1 MKPIQIFTLTTIAGC
16 ILFSCTTY
24 RYINSASPPN
34 VPLFKEKGESKVTA
48 YYSGEGGSD
57 ITQKYA
63 HGFDVHGAYA
73 LSNHW
78 AVTAGYFFRREKDYY
93 TTRNS
98 IFDSSD
104 VRYKRNIL
112 DVGAGYFVFLDA
124 SKKIS
129 ANIYAGIGEGNFSIN
144 DAGFNDSLAYNRFHN
159 SSITKWYIM
168 PSLNFFSSQSFR
180 FSFATKFS
188 FVHYGKIQ
196 TSYTGYE
203 LSYFGLDKIA
213 NTTLYF
219 FEPAFSFQFGSRE
232 VPWLGINIV
241 SSFTSDYHS
250 HDDYNESHLNV
261 RGANLSIGL
270 SADFSK
276 MKKKK

>member
-1 MKPIQIFTLTTIAGC
+1 MKPIQILALTTIASC
-16 ILFSCTTY
+16 MLFSCTTH
-24 RYINSASPPN
+24 RYIYTASPPN
-34 VPLFKEKGESKVTA
+34 VPFFKKKGDSKVTA
-48 YYSGEGGSD
+48 YYSGDGGSN

-63 HGFDVHGAYA
+63 GGFDVHGAYA

-78 AVTAGYFFRREKDYY
+78 AVTAGYFFRRERDYY
-93 TTRNS
+93 TTFRS

-104 VRYKRNIL
+104 VRYKRNIF

-129 ANIYAGIGEGNFSIN
+129 ANIYAGIGTGKFSIN
-144 DAGFNDSLAYNRFHN
+144 DAGFANSLPYKRFHN

-168 PSLNFFSSQSFR
+168 PSLNFFSRQSFR

-188 FVHYGKIQ
+188 FVHYGNIQ
-196 TSYTGYE
+196 TSYTGSE

-213 NTTLYF
+213 NATLYF
-219 FEPAFSFQFGSRE
+219 FEPAFSFQFGSRD

-241 SSFTSDYHS
+241 SSFTSNYHS
-250 HDDYNESHLNV
+250 HDYYNESHLDV
-261 RGANLSIGL
+261 RGANFSIGM